1 MIFCPRI
8 KHFAR
13 LQPSGKISKCG
24 HMIRPKEFDSFD
36 EMQAS
41 EWLKNIRD
49 KMSQNVWPDECM
61 RCKKTEEIN
70 NRSIRLDM
78 IERDKILKLI
88 NQDYIVVGGVL
99 DNICNSA
106 CQTCN
111 ETLSSKIGSLKKNSI
126 KIDNYK
132 KFYELPT
139 DRILELDVNGGE
151 PTYSTN
157 YKKILKSP
165 PANVK
170 IIRINTNAHKTF
182 EEVIPLLEKGIRII
196 VTVSLDGLGAVHD
209 YTRWPIKFK
218 DVEHTIQRYQKI
230 KSSYPTLFRLN
241 AWTTVS
247 VYNIGQFDKI
257 LEYTKNN
264 KLEHAF
270 ALLEN
275 PSVLSVNASNKLTV
289 TAKRKYNRSND
300 LVLRELSKKIA
311 AGENNSSQLRDYISQ
326 NDKFRSISF
335 RDYFNLDPNLL

>member
-24 HMIRPKEFDSFD
+24 HMIRPKEFDSFG

-41 EWLKNIRD
+41 EWLKNIQN
-49 KMSQNVWPDECM
+49 KMSQNIWPNECA

-78 IERDKILKLI
+78 IERDKMLKLI
-88 NQDYIVVGGVL
+88 NQDYLIVGGVI

-139 DRILELDVNGGE
+139 DKILELDVNGGE
-151 PTYSTN
+151 PTYSPN
-157 YKKILKSP
+157 YKKILKRP
-165 PANVK
+165 PANIK

-182 EEVIPLLEKGIRII
+182 EEVVPLLEKGIRVI
-196 VTVSLDGLGAVHD
+196 VTVSFDGIGAVHD
-209 YTRWPIKFK
+209 YIRWPIKFK
-218 DVEHTIQRYQKI
+218 DVERTIQIYQNI
-230 KSSYPTLFRLN
+230 RSSYPKLFRLN
-241 AWTTVS
+241 VWTTVS
-247 VYNIGQFDKI
+247 VYNIGQFDEI
-257 LEYTKNN
+257 VEYTKNN
-264 KLEHAF
+264 NLEHAF

-275 PSVLSVNASNKLTV
+275 PSLLSVNASNRLTV
-289 TAKRKYNRSND
+289 TAKRKYNESDD
-300 LVLRELSKKIA
+300 LLLRELSKKIA
-311 AGENNSSQLRDYISQ
+311 TGQNNSSQLRNYISQ
-326 NDKFRSISF
+326 NDKFRSILF
-335 RDYFNLDPNLL
+335 QDYFNLDPNLL